1 MPRLTQHSEEF
12 EDILTQ
18 MPQWTM
24 RWGIAALFLFMC
36 IVIGAT
42 WFIHYPDVVI
52 AQCSLTSAEPPAK
65 IIAQASGRIVA
76 LYIKD
81 TSLVK
86 AGQPIALLETAAD
99 PDKISMIKKQLSSLA
114 PSVTKSILSSSIYFP
129 EYSTL
134 GEVQTA
140 YSDFLLA
147 VSDFRFYSST
157 EYNTASV
164 LSIEKQ
170 ISYAKAVEQKLKQQR
185 DLLKRDLEIA
195 EKKMENDKTLRQKG
209 HISDADL
216 ALSESNFLQKK
227 YTLDALDANVVNNS
241 MRVVDAQ
248 KNIQE
253 TQQQRQ
259 ERIHITEVRL
269 QESYKNLL
277 SAIELWEKKYML
289 RSPIDGIISFYRVWS
304 KNQIVSQGDEV
315 FTVIPPNIDIIG
327 KVIVPTYGAGKV
339 HIGSPVILK
348 FDNYPSSEFGS
359 VAGTIRTI
367 SLSAKDNAYVAT
379 ISLDKGLTT
388 SYGKTLTFQQDMV
401 GRVEIITENI
411 RLMERLLLP
420 LQQWKK

>member
-1 MPRLTQHSEEF
+1 MPRHTQHSEEF

-24 RWGIAALFLFMC
+24 RWGIAALFIFMS
-36 IVIGAT
+36 IIIGAT

-52 AQCSLTSAEPPAK
+52 AQCRLTSADPPAK
-65 IIAQASGRIVA
+65 IIAQASGRIVD
-76 LYIKD
+76 LYVKD

-99 PDKISMIKKQLSSLA
+99 PIKIAIIKKQLTSISQ
-114 PSVTKSILSSSIYFP
+114 SVTKAILAENMYFP

-147 VSDFRFYSST
+147 VSDYRFYSST
-157 EYNTASV
+157 EYNSASV
-164 LSIEKQ
+164 VSIEKQ
-170 ISYAKAVEQKLKQQR
+170 ITYAKSVEQKLKQQKE
-185 DLLKRDLEIA
+185 LLKRDLELA
-195 EKKMENDKTLRQKG
+195 ERKMDNDKVLRQKG

-227 YTLDALDANVVNNS
+227 YALDALDANIVNNS

-253 TQQQRQ
+253 TEQQRQ

-269 QESYKNLL
+269 RETYKNLQ

-289 RSPIDGIISFYRVWS
+289 RSPIDGTISFYRVWS
-304 KNQIVSQGDEV
+304 KNQSVNQGDEV
-315 FTVIPPNIDIIG
+315 FTVIPPNIEIIG
-327 KVIVPTYGAGKV
+327 KVNVPQYGAGKV

-348 FDNYPSSEFGS
+348 FDNYPYTEFGA
-359 VAGTIRTI
+359 VAGTIRTM
-367 SLSAKDNAYVAT
+367 SLSAKDNAYIAT

-388 SYGKTLTFQQDMV
+388 SYGKTLTFQQDME
-401 GRVEIITENI
+401 GKVEIITENI
-411 RLMERLLLP
+411 RLLERLLLP
-420 LQQWKK
+420 LKQWK